1 MFAIFFISPVLRSIF
16 ENIVQCKYYE
26 FFKVDNGWHEGIVYD
41 CLWTAIH
48 IFISW
53 AIFYAINNWRPQ
65 FEINDNFS
73 TNLRRP
79 KFKRIEEI
87 NKKDNNKMKK
97 TKLLDVRNSNATS
110 FWIGLISDK
119 FKLKFF
125 VGKMKCISLRSTN
138 FAAVSEAHFI
148 FGFKSISS
156 KTIIISSIFLHEKS
170 KDKTGWALKI

>member
-1 MFAIFFISPVLRSIF
+1 MTFRDLLPWYIISHFNCGFLWIQKKPASICQHNFPMRKKRLRLENLRLSMTANWRVRNFFISPVLRSIF

-73 TNLRRP
+73 TNL
-79 KFKRIEEI
+79 E
-87 NKKDNNKMKK
+87 KMPC
-97 TKLLDVRNSNATS
+97 LPNP
-110 FWIGLISDK
+110 F
-119 FKLKFF
+119 
-125 VGKMKCISLRSTN
+125 M
-138 FAAVSEAHFI
+138 
-148 FGFKSISS
+148 
-156 KTIIISSIFLHEKS
+156 
-170 KDKTGWALKI
+170 